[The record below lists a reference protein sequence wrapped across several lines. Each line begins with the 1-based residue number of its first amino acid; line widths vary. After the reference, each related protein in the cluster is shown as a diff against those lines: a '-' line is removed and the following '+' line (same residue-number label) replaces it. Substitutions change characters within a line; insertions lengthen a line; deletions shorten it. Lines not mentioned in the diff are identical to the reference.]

1 MARNQNNDVVMNVEQ
16 DIKLI
21 KVKELLGKFQSKS
34 AFYTMLTC
42 HSKYR
47 AKNCHSLVQY
57 YLPSRRGTSLKFM
70 RALLKGDKSVSFLDI
85 NRCKMLKVSQLKK
98 LKIPNYPEISV
109 KSLWDKYK
117 EDNEVQK
124 YFPNFKVN
132 QHLEKAF
139 LFDFLSTIKGDYM
152 KKVIQSDHD
161 ARNLDKNI
169 QNGEMIEIK
178 PTLFAEM
185 METNFNSSSL

>member
-21 KVKELLGKFQSKS
+21 KVEEILGKFQSKS
-34 AFYTMLTC
+34 ALYTILTC

-47 AKNCHSLVQY
+47 AKNYHSLVQY

-70 RALLKGDKSVSFLDI
+70 RALLKGDKSESFLDI

-109 KSLWDKYK
+109 KGLWDKFK

-124 YFPNFKVN
+124 YFLNFKVN
-132 QHLEKAF
+132 QHPEKAF
-139 LFDFLSTIKGDYM
+139 LFDVLSTIKGDYM
-152 KKVIQSDHD
+152 KKLIQSSHD

-178 PTLFAEM
+178 LVLFAEM